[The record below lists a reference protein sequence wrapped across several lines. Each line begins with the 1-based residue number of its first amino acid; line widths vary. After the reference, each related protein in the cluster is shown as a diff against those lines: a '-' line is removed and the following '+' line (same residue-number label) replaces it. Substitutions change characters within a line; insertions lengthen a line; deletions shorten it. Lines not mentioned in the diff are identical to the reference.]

1 MKKFL
6 LALTAVCLVGSV
18 FAQSDLRMTK
28 QQAATISAKKVIYN
42 GNEDLAIPANF
53 SSMLRTGT
61 FIGSTYYDLQSNGSL
76 SNKLIA
82 WPDGTIS
89 AVWTTAGMSATSR
102 GTGYNYKDA
111 NGWINGSTSTD
122 RIEPTKTGWST
133 IAPLGDGE
141 IVAAHNGTSALVIGV
156 RPQKGTGEWSFSTL
170 DGPEAINGNSSSTCL
185 LWPAIAT
192 SGNTIHIIACTE
204 SDAGYFYQ
212 GIQTCLVYIRGT
224 YNASANTISWEA
236 PRIVG
241 NVTSAQFAQF
251 SGDGYSIAANG
262 NNVAVLVADSWN
274 DVILWKSTDNGN
286 TFTTTTVV
294 NSPIA
299 DGYNEATTMVLDT
312 PYVSDACC
320 AVALDNNGNAHI
332 AFGLTR
338 VLNDDLGD
346 GSYSYFPGVDGIFYW
361 NETMEPIMET
371 DTDFLDPENLIA
383 NGYTVFTRLDL
394 DGDDT
399 AWFMNGGNF
408 PKYGMGMTSTP
419 QLLIDGNDVYM
430 IYTSCLDYPL
440 MDQTSDSYYRGV
452 FATKSSDLGATWNAA
467 NATSWLSYNKS
478 CYYIND
484 WSEYTMETA
493 MDYVEIDGESMFPSV
508 APQIVNGKLTIGWQQ
523 DYYAGSEIKD
533 NSVAVAG
540 EPSNIYVMQ
549 IAADSIGIYN
559 NTKEIPQGLWIDHTG
574 IADNTLN
581 GMMIYPNPAVNTMN
595 VAISSEESANATLAI
610 YNLMGQIVYSENV
623 ALNEGNNIV
632 NVNINNL
639 NAGIYMVNVKTV
651 KGTATQK
658 LIVR

>member
-346 GSYSYFPGVDGIFYW
+346 GSYSYFPGIDGIFYW

-595 VAISSEESANATLAI
+595 VAISSEESANASLAI

-639 NAGIYMVNVKTV
+639 NAGIYMVNVKTA